1 MSTVFEEG
9 RNIEVFDEAEVLV
22 IGGGPAGTAAAVS
35 AARAGA
41 KTILMERYGFL
52 GGLATGG
59 QVIMI
64 PNVDNGYGIYCGGIM
79 QEWLDRLKA
88 CAPDTVRG
96 PERSEAGSTDP
107 MAIRKWST
115 LTGCVHKNRV
125 VCSYF
130 VDPENLKIELGN
142 MLCEAGVTTYLHCWG
157 ARAYMEDGE
166 LKGVFFESKEGRK
179 LILAKVIIDA
189 TGEGDIFS
197 SAGAECYTDVN
208 PKIRNAQT
216 TEVFRMDHID
226 WLKFM
231 MWASQHRQE
240 FGIAITKL
248 GKECG
253 FSLMPVPSNRNDQC
267 WVNNWLNGR
276 DSMHVKDLTDVEFTV
291 KRKIPTIIKFFR
303 ENIPGFEEAALMDI
317 ASLVGVRQSRRI
329 KGMYK
334 VTMDDLLE
342 GKGYE
347 DDIAVTPPMH
357 AFNTMPDSITSDDD
371 EIPMHIPYRA
381 LVPETMDNLLIAGRC
396 LSADV
401 EAHNWLNLIPH
412 SVLTG
417 QASGT
422 AAALAVKH
430 GVQPRDVNIRELQ
443 TYLKAEGIYLEQDAD
458 PDVKVELKEAVVIED
473 SAAAD
478 DFYDMVSGIVN
489 Q

>member
-1 MSTVFEEG
+1 
-9 RNIEVFDEAEVLV
+9 
-22 IGGGPAGTAAAVS
+22 
-35 AARAGA
+35 
-41 KTILMERYGFL
+41 
-52 GGLATGG
+52 
-59 QVIMI
+59 
-64 PNVDNGYGIYCGGIM
+64 
-79 QEWLDRLKA
+79 
-88 CAPDTVRG
+88 
-96 PERSEAGSTDP
+96 
-107 MAIRKWST
+107 
-115 LTGCVHKNRV
+115 
-125 VCSYF
+125 
-130 VDPENLKIELGN
+130 
-142 MLCEAGVTTYLHCWG
+142 
-157 ARAYMEDGE
+157 
-166 LKGVFFESKEGRK
+166 
-179 LILAKVIIDA
+179 
-189 TGEGDIFS
+189 
-197 SAGAECYTDVN
+197 
-208 PKIRNAQT
+208 
-216 TEVFRMDHID
+216 MDHID

-248 GKECG
+248 CKECG

-276 DSMHVKDLTDVEFTV
+276 DSLHVKDLSDVEFTV

-329 KGMYK
+329 KGLYK

-430 GVQPRDVNIRELQ
+430 GVQPRDVNVRELQ
-443 TYLKAEGIYLEQDAD
+443 TYLKAEGVYLEQDAD